1 MVLPFLESIVHT
13 CTKVGPEAGLK
24 AVRGVLKRG
33 FHYAIDLSPGSY
45 RTKFGTRTLSNGF
58 KTSKKPPFL
67 AIFYSRHWEVTATF
81 QWISAI
87 CRKFLMRFSLRTG
100 HFLRAIRSTK
110 FYRQYTCHIVSTDVL
125 SSVQTSYRQYTCL

>member
-1 MVLPFLESIVHT
+1 MVLPFLESLVHT

-45 RTKFGTRTLSNGF
+45 RTKFGARTLSNGF

-67 AIFYSRHWEVTATF
+67 AIF
-81 QWISAI
+81 
-87 CRKFLMRFSLRTG
+87 
-100 HFLRAIRSTK
+100 
-110 FYRQYTCHIVSTDVL
+110 
-125 SSVQTSYRQYTCL
+125 